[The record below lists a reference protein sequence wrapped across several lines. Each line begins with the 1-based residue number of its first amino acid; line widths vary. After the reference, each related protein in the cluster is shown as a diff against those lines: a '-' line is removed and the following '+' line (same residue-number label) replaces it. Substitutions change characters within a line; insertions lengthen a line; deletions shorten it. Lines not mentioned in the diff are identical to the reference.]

1 MANYYH
7 YFVEGEG
14 EYAIIKTLKTDLQCI
29 QAGKVDVFNVIQNN
43 LNKNILMRL
52 KKVHMTEKWC
62 ACSAPSVYL

>member
-52 KKVHMTEKWC
+52 RHI
-62 ACSAPSVYL
+62 